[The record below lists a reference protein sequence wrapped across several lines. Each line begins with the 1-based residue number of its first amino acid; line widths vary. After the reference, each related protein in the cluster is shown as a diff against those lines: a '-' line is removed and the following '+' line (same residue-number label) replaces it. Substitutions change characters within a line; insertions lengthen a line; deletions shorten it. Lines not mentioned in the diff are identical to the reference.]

1 MSTID
6 PNLSIKQMRAV
17 QTVARYSSFI
27 AASVDMRMS
36 QPGISRLIRTAE
48 EELGVTLFHRSTRQ
62 VIMTSAGLQL
72 LPVIDRMLAEFDLA
86 ATALSSMRS
95 SHQGHVIV
103 ASPMSIANRM
113 LAEIVANFRH
123 HHPDVTV
130 EIREALRSEV
140 VHQIRF
146 GVVDFGLASFMEGD
160 DDLVV
165 EELCDVAYH
174 VVVPAGHGFATRQKV
189 SLKELSGEPLISLPP
204 HSIIR
209 QIFDG
214 AAARE
219 GYTLNHQVIVSSPVS
234 IFSLVESGAG
244 IAIQNGASVRSHLN
258 EKLAACPVDPPRLTS
273 QIAIVRLKSRL
284 MSPGAESFMQ
294 VVSEFFRTHPC
305 T

>member
-1 MSTID
+1 MTTTA
-6 PNLSIKQMRAV
+6 PNLSIKQMRAI
-17 QTVARYSSFI
+17 QTVARYSSFV

-48 EELGVTLFHRSTRQ
+48 EELGVALFHRSTRQ

-72 LPVIDRMLAEFDLA
+72 LPVVDRMLAEFDLA
-86 ATALSSMRS
+86 ARALSSMRS
-95 SHQGHVIV
+95 SHHGHVVV
-103 ASPMSIANRM
+103 ASPMSIASRM
-113 LAEIVANFRH
+113 LAEIVTNFRR
-123 HHPDVTV
+123 HHPEVTI

-160 DDLVV
+160 DDLIVDQ
-165 EELCDVAYH
+165 LCDVAYH
-174 VVVPAGHGFATRQKV
+174 VVVPARHRFAARKQV
-189 SLKELSGEPLISLPP
+189 ALKELSGEPLVSLPP

-219 GYTLNHQVIVSSPVS
+219 GFTLNHKVIVSSPVS
-234 IFSLVESGAG
+234 IYGLVESGAG
-244 IAIQNGASVRSHLN
+244 ISIQNGASVRSHLN
-258 EKLAACPVDPPRLTS
+258 DHLAACPIDPPRLTS
-273 QIAIVRLKSRL
+273 QIATVRMKSRL
-284 MSPGAESFMQ
+284 MSPGAESFMR
-294 VVSEFFRTHPC
+294 VVSDFFRSHPC